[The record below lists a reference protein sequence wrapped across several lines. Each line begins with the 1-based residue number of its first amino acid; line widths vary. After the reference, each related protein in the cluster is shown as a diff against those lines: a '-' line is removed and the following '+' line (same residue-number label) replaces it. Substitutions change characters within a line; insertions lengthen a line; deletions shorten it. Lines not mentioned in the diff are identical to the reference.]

1 MAQEVCFCGNTEP
14 CYGGPCHFVDP
25 EVFAALRDW
34 LNAANAVRSTCRNLR
49 EFDALIAG
57 QRARLDAM

>member
-14 CYGGPCHFVDP
+14 CYGGPCRFVDP
-25 EVFAALRDW
+25 EKFAPLRDW
-34 LNAANAVRSTCRNLR
+34 LAAAEHVRQTCGNLV
-49 EFDALIAG
+49 EFDAIAS